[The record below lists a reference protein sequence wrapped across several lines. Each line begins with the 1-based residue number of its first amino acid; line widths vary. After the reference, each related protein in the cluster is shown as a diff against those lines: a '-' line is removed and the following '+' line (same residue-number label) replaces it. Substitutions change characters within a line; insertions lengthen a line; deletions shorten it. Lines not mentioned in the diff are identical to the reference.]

1 MGAGNGKPLFN
12 GDRVSV
18 CEDGKALETER
29 MWLHTV
35 NVLGLM
41 GFDTSMGKFHI
52 VYVVVVVHLL
62 SHVQLFATSWAA
74 AHQASLSFTVS

>member
-1 MGAGNGKPLFN
+1 
-12 GDRVSV
+12 
-18 CEDGKALETER
+18 

-41 GFDTSMGKFHI
+41 GFDTSRVKFHV
-52 VYVVVVVHLL
+52 VYVVVVAHLL
-62 SHVQLFATSWAA
+62 SRVQLFATSWAA